1 VSLLRELK
9 DDFKGSSERT
19 DVEMKS
25 CFEFATR
32 VDTNHQKRLEDG
44 QNRDFQR
51 HAELRE
57 EVHALQAMVSSLVAH
72 VQGLGP
78 RG

>member
-1 VSLLRELK
+1 VSLLRELT
-9 DDFKGSSERT
+9 DDFKGSSEKT

-32 VDTNHQKRLEDG
+32 VDIDHQKRLKEC

-51 HAELRE
+51 HTELRE
-57 EVHALQAMVSSLVAH
+57 EVRALQAMVSNLV
-72 VQGLGP
+72 
-78 RG
+78 